1 MCRDPDSLTTLPES
15 ATDLPQSRILYSY
28 SDLYTDGKETGQCPL
43 LYVTPG
49 DTYGVSWQSDTVTFY
64 HNGDVHYVWKVDIP
78 DTTHVWGVVGMRW
91 LDQISVIQTG
101 K

>member
-1 MCRDPDSLTTLPES
+1 MCCDPDSLTTLPES
-15 ATDLPQSRILYSY
+15 AIHLPQSQIMFYS
-28 SDLYTDGKETGQCPL
+28 SLHTDGEVTEWCPRL
-43 LYVTPG
+43 SVYPG

-78 DTTHVWGVVGMRW
+78 DTTHVWGVVDMRG
-91 LDQISVIQTG
+91 LEQISVIQPG